1 MNGDFSQKLNQ
12 VLSNPAM
19 MAQIKALADT
29 MTEADTQ
36 KEKAEPVRES
46 AVLPKESESPAKQ
59 ESAEDADTVRQAVP
73 VPAFFTPSPSFEK
86 NMKNTCTLLNALKPF
101 LDERRCAKIDKM
113 LSMIR
118 FAQMAG
124 QLGNFF

>member
-1 MNGDFSQKLNQ
+1 MNEDFSQKLNQ

-29 MTEADTQ
+29 MTQADPHTQ
-36 KEKAEPVRES
+36 TG
-46 AVLPKESESPAKQ
+46 SPAPDAAEAA
-59 ESAEDADTVRQAVP
+59 ESRIPANAEDFGSSGNSPEKIA
-73 VPAFFTPSPSFEK
+73 VPAFFTPSPSFER
-86 NMKNTCTLLNALKPF
+86 NMKNTCALLNAMKPF

>member
-29 MTEADTQ
+29 MTESEAA
-36 KEKAEPVRES
+36 EKSDQIMEYPE
-46 AVLPKESESPAKQ
+46 PAKAAPPEQ
-59 ESAEDADTVRQAVP
+59 VDPFREKISAP
-73 VPAFFTPSPSFEK
+73 PFFTPSPSFEK
-86 NMKNTCTLLNALKPF
+86 NMKNTCALLAALKPF
-101 LDERRCAKIDKM
+101 LDERRRGKIDKM
-113 LSMIR
+113 LSMIQ

>member
-29 MTEADTQ
+29 MTESESDT
-36 KEKAEPVRES
+36 EKNGQITQAP
-46 AVLPKESESPAKQ
+46 ALPKQ
-59 ESAEDADTVRQAVP
+59 EPLEPSDPFREKISAP
-73 VPAFFTPSPSFEK
+73 PFFTPSPSFEK
-86 NMKNTCTLLNALKPF
+86 NMKNTCALLTALKPF
-101 LDERRCAKIDKM
+101 LDERRRGKIDKM
-113 LSMIR
+113 LSMIQ

>member
-29 MTEADTQ
+29 MTESEAFA
-36 KEKAEPVRES
+36 EKTEPVPEYPASTASEPLGQSEAAREPIS
-46 AVLPKESESPAKQ
+46 
-59 ESAEDADTVRQAVP
+59 VP
-73 VPAFFTPSPSFEK
+73 PFFTPSPSFEK
-86 NMKNTCTLLNALKPF
+86 NMKNTCALLTALKPF
-101 LDERRCAKIDKM
+101 LDERRRGKIDKM
-113 LSMIR
+113 LSMIQ

>member
-29 MTEADTQ
+29 MTQAESRQEASVAPT
-36 KEKAEPVRES
+36 ETSEPPD
-46 AVLPKESESPAKQ
+46 AVLGKTNSEEEIHGVTEKIS
-59 ESAEDADTVRQAVP
+59 

-86 NMKNTCTLLNALKPF
+86 NMKNACALLNALKPF

-124 QLGNFF
+124 QLGNFL

>member
-1 MNGDFSQKLNQ
+1 MNGDFSEKLNQ

-29 MTEADTQ
+29 MTQAEARTEQD
-36 KEKAEPVRES
+36 EYPREE
-46 AVLPKESESPAKQ
+46 AESPAIARAEPRDSTR
-59 ESAEDADTVRQAVP
+59 ESIS

-86 NMKNTCTLLNALKPF
+86 NMQNACTLLNAMKPF

>member
-29 MTEADTQ
+29 MTESEPDSEKNGQITQ
-36 KEKAEPVRES
+36 APT
-46 AVLPKESESPAKQ
+46 LPKQ
-59 ESAEDADTVRQAVP
+59 EPPEPTDPFREKLSVP
-73 VPAFFTPSPSFEK
+73 PFFTPSPSFEK
-86 NMKNTCTLLNALKPF
+86 NMKNTCALLAALKPF
-101 LDERRCAKIDKM
+101 LDERRRGKIDKM
-113 LSMIR
+113 LSMIQ

>member
-29 MTEADTQ
+29 MTESEARQEPSGQILESTATV
-36 KEKAEPVRES
+36 KSEPVEAS
-46 AVLPKESESPAKQ
+46 APLPEKIS
-59 ESAEDADTVRQAVP
+59 VP
-73 VPAFFTPSPSFEK
+73 PFFTPSPSFEK
-86 NMKNTCTLLNALKPF
+86 NMKNTCVLLNALKPF

-113 LSMIR
+113 LSMIQ

>member
-29 MTEADTQ
+29 MTEAESDS
-36 KEKAEPVRES
+36 EKHGQITEY
-46 AVLPKESESPAKQ
+46 PAPQKQ
-59 ESAEDADTVRQAVP
+59 EPPEQADPFREKLSVP
-73 VPAFFTPSPSFEK
+73 LFFTPSPSFEK
-86 NMKNTCTLLNALKPF
+86 NMKNTCAVLTALKPF
-101 LDERRCAKIDKM
+101 LDERRRGKIDKM
-113 LSMIR
+113 LSMIQ

>member
-29 MTEADTQ
+29 MTE
-36 KEKAEPVRES
+36 
-46 AVLPKESESPAKQ
+46 SESHAEHTEPAPN
-59 ESAEDADTVRQAVP
+59 ADPIPNPKSEPIRELGPLREKNAVP
-73 VPAFFTPSPSFEK
+73 VFFTPSPSFEK
-86 NMKNTCTLLNALKPF
+86 NMKNTCSLLSALKPF
-101 LDERRCAKIDKM
+101 LDDRRCAKIDKM
-113 LSMIR
+113 LSMIQ

>member
-12 VLSNPAM
+12 VLSNPSM

-29 MTEADTQ
+29 MTESEMSS
-36 KEKAEPVRES
+36 EKPIRTNESSAPTKRED
-46 AVLPKESESPAKQ
+46 LEEHESMPEKIS
-59 ESAEDADTVRQAVP
+59 VP
-73 VPAFFTPSPSFEK
+73 PFFTPSPSFEK
-86 NMKNTCTLLNALKPF
+86 NMKNTCALLHALKPF
-101 LDERRCAKIDKM
+101 LDERRQAKIDKM
-113 LSMIR
+113 LSMIQ

>member
-29 MTEADTQ
+29 MTESEMQTEKTVPPPEVPSPTGSEAVGMTDTAQ
-36 KEKAEPVRES
+36 EKIS
-46 AVLPKESESPAKQ
+46 
-59 ESAEDADTVRQAVP
+59 VP
-73 VPAFFTPSPSFEK
+73 PFFTPSPSFER
-86 NMKNTCTLLNALKPF
+86 NMKNTCALLNALKPF
-101 LDERRCAKIDKM
+101 LDERRRDKIDKM